1 MFYLQFGGS
10 SFDEATD
17 DLLHPLG
24 VPHVDRR
31 FLKLRHLHGDT
42 DRQTEV
48 TAEQAA
54 SPHRKS
60 LQRSMGRP
68 QLNGEPA
75 LIGPS
80 RTVLACRPALWHGSK
95 RGLGGF
101 NLAPCEACP
110 C

>member
-24 VPHVDRR
+24 VPHVDRC
-31 FLKLRHLHGDT
+31 FLKLRHLHGDTDRQT

-54 SPHRKS
+54 SPHRKPLRHS
-60 LQRSMGRP
+60 TGRP
-68 QLNGEPA
+68 QLKDEPA

-80 RTVLACRPALWHGSK
+80 RTVLALWHGNK
-95 RGLGGF
+95 RSLGGF

-110 C
+110 R